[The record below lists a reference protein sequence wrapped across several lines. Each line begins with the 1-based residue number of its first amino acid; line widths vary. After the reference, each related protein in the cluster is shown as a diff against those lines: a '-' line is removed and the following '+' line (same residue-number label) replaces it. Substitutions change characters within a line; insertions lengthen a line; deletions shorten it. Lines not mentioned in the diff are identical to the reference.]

1 MRRRMAG
8 SGGLVPALWLLVV
21 AVVLAAAPAA
31 WAQGH
36 VVVEGAWARAASVGA
51 NSAAYMRI
59 VNHGPDD
66 LVIVGA
72 AADVAERVEIHQ
84 TIMEMSMVEGR
95 LTQVMRMERIPE
107 LVVPAGSAVELVPGG
122 LHVMLLTL
130 TRELQE
136 GDTFELA
143 LLTEDGGRIVVHV
156 PVSVLGPAGAGED
169 AHHGH

>member
-1 MRRRMAG
+1 
-8 SGGLVPALWLLVV
+8 
-21 AVVLAAAPAA
+21 
-31 WAQGH
+31 
-36 VVVEGAWARAASVGA
+36 
-51 NSAAYMRI
+51 
-59 VNHGPDD
+59 
-66 LVIVGA
+66 
-72 AADVAERVEIHQ
+72 
-84 TIMEMSMVEGR
+84 
-95 LTQVMRMERIPE
+95 
-107 LVVPAGSAVELVPGG
+107 VELVPGG